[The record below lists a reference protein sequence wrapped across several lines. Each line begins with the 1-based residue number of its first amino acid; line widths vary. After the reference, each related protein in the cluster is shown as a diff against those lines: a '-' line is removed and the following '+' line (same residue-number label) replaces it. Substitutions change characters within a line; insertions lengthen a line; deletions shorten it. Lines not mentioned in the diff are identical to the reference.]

1 MHRLDK
7 KVQRLNQMIS
17 NFDKEMRSIKSKDKA
32 GGSQHKNTG
41 SENSSSVSYND
52 AFCYEFKF
60 TDDRGGELQR
70 KTEVKTQRCAKP
82 RDDLFSFLIPD
93 ARLSVISK
101 FDHRRDD
108 LSKSA
113 NKDRHKE

>member
-17 NFDKEMRSIKSKDKA
+17 NFDKEMRSIKSREK
-32 GGSQHKNTG
+32 GSQNRHG
-41 SENSSSVSYND
+41 SENSSSLSYSD
-52 AFCYEFKF
+52 AIAYEFKF

-70 KTEVKTQRCAKP
+70 KTEVKTQRYSKP
-82 RDDLFSFLIPD
+82 RDDLYSFLMPEVR
-93 ARLSVISK
+93 ASVVGK
-101 FDHRRDD
+101 LDMRRED

-113 NKDRHKE
+113 NKERKE